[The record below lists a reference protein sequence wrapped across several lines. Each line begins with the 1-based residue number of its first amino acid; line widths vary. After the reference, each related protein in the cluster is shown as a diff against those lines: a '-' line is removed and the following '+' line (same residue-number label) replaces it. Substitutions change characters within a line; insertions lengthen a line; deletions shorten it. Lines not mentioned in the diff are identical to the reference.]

1 MSECGAD
8 YKPDVPDI
16 SIYNLASHISGIDV
30 FYLGV
35 PAKRL
40 YLLDTRLRHT
50 AARGRQHVFGD
61 ARVMLVSVAL
71 QPPSRLHLLISPVLK
86 VVTFLGA
93 LPCCFLPC
101 SCRSRPRART
111 LISSVEGSVG

>member
-61 ARVMLVSVAL
+61 AQVMFLSVSL
-71 QPPSRLHLLISPVLK
+71 QPPSRLHLLISPRAEGGN
-86 VVTFLGA
+86 FPRRPA
-93 LPCCFLPC
+93 LLLPALLLPVPPAC
-101 SCRSRPRART
+101 PHAYLVC
-111 LISSVEGSVG
+111 